1 MIKVAIYV
9 YVTDEVDISNQLVN
23 AFQIRVGAAGGVIE
37 ASECLLTSLETI
49 GYSGTIPVAK
59 RLELFNDEKISVNST
74 IQNISDISKI
84 YTDFSQGFTIPCST
98 INNEI
103 FQHFYQNDVDATIS
117 YQFRFDAYIEIDTK
131 LFRRGKIQFE
141 KANIKNGYPDSY
153 SITFYGTGVSLK
165 DTFLE
170 DKLSQLNYST
180 LDHNYTNTE
189 VYNRVTI
196 DSSVTDYNVRYPLI
210 TSKRVWQFNSSFPL
224 PTANLPNWYQYP
236 SNNSNNIGH
245 ASGEIVFTE
254 LFPAVRVASIF
265 DLIESKYGIT
275 FNGLFLLSD
284 FFRKAFLFFKN
295 KSVFGNFPVVDL
307 DLLSVSGTLSSAFDI
322 TTNTITPLQV
332 ETTSTVS
339 QGIQITVT
347 SLSPSPSN
355 YAIDMYKNDVFVV
368 SIGGTTASSVQN
380 FPFDIDNDGIYTF
393 KIRGYTIPL
402 VPFTINISI
411 LYKRQYYDT
420 TTSLIV
426 TETATATS
434 TATTINKTNLQGAAP
449 DMKIVDFISGICK
462 QFNLTIYSNTENV
475 YTFDPIDY
483 WYQGGAVIDITEY
496 TDVTSIEV
504 ERMKLYKSIEF
515 KYQDSECML
524 NKYFLESPLNADAHG
539 YGNTKIGFNYDGGEF
554 KIESPF
560 ENLLHNNFGN
570 KLQVGYCLN
579 KELAPYIPKPVLLYM
594 NNKATLTSGHIH
606 WNGQANIT
614 GYVPFGQDAQTL
626 SQTGLI
632 NFSLNFG
639 SEISTFYLV
648 NNQYTIYD
656 LYYKN
661 YLVNLYNPK
670 NRLVKVKTI
679 LPVSLLTNLKL
690 NDRLIIRD
698 KRYFINEMKTELTT
712 REVDFTLIS
721 DFNPVKPTVFSQVPD
736 GETTELKFAIIFSND
751 VFQVTA
757 TANTADVILSE
768 TVFTNEDFLTV
779 TTPNFN
785 IGGLIEITLLSEFK
799 NGNTETNLII
809 IEQI

>member
-98 INNEI
+98 VNNEI

-180 LDHNYTNTE
+180 LDHNYTSAE
-189 VYNRVTI
+189 VLTRVTSDAI
-196 DSSVTDYNVRYPLI
+196 DYNVRYPLI
-210 TSKRVWQFNSSFPL
+210 TSNRVWQYGASVPI
-224 PTANLPNWYQYP
+224 PQANTPNWYTYP
-236 SNNSNNIGH
+236 TSNVNNINH
-245 ASGEIVFTE
+245 NSGAIVYNE

-265 DLIESKYGIT
+265 DLIEAEYGIT
-275 FNGLFLLSD
+275 FNGLFLSSD
-284 FFRKAFLFFKN
+284 YFRKAFLLYKN
-295 KSVFGNFPVVDL
+295 KESYHYTNNPVNL
-307 DLLSVSGTLSSAFDI
+307 DFTSSSGVLASAFNTTTNSFTRVELN
-322 TTNTITPLQV
+322 TTNTVIHTL
-332 ETTSTVS
+332 SF
-339 QGIQITVT
+339 TVT
-347 SLSPSPSN
+347 SLSVSPAD
-355 YAIDMYKNDVFVV
+355 YFIDIFINGTFSHAV
-368 SIGGTTASSVQN
+368 SGTVASLSFQVPIQPN
-380 FPFDIDNDGIYTF
+380 QVLTF
-393 KIRGYTIPL
+393 KIRSFLAITIGIT
-402 VPFTINISI
+402 FT
-411 LYKRQYYDT
+411 YFR
-420 TTSLIV
+420 
-426 TETATATS
+426 TEFQLSTIITQSGTGVS
-434 TATTINKTNLQGAAP
+434 TATTTSFTDLAGLAP
-449 DMKIVDFISGICK
+449 DFKIVDLITGICK
-462 QFNLTIYSNTENV
+462 EFNLTVYSNEKDV
-475 YTFDPIDY
+475 YTFETINN
-483 WYQGGAVIDITEY
+483 WYQGGAVVDITEY

-524 NKYFLESPLNADAHG
+524 NKYFLESPYNANGHN
-539 YGNTKIGFNYDGGEF
+539 YGDLKQGFDFDGGEF

-560 ENLLHNNFGN
+560 ENILQNNFGN
-570 KLQVGYCLN
+570 GLQVGYILN
-579 KELAPYIPKPVLLYM
+579 KELAPYIPKPILLYQ
-594 NNKATLTSGHIH
+594 NTKKTLTGGVHYHWSGSGAQTAYI
-606 WNGQANIT
+606 
-614 GYVPFGQDAQTL
+614 PFGQEAEVLT
-626 SQTGLI
+626 SQGLLPV
-632 NFSLNFG
+632 SLNFG
-639 SEISTFYLV
+639 AEISSYYNAV
-648 NNQYTIYD
+648 NTNTLYN
-656 LYYKN
+656 LYYAS
-661 YLVNLYNPK
+661 YISNLYNPK

-721 DFNPVKPTVFSQVPD
+721 DFNPIKPTTFSQVPD
-736 GETTELKFAIIFSND
+736 DETTELKFAIIFSND
-751 VFQVTA
+751 VFKVTV
-757 TANTADVILSE
+757 TPNVGDVTLSQN
-768 TVFTNEDFLTV
+768 VFTSEGFLTV
-779 TTPNFN
+779 TTPNYN
-785 IGGLIEITLLSEFK
+785 IGQLVEITLLSEFN
-799 NGNTETNLII
+799 NGNTETDYII

>member
-1 MIKVAIYV
+1 MKVAIYV

-23 AFQIRVGAAGGVIE
+23 AFQIRVGAAGGVVE
-37 ASECLLTSLETI
+37 ASECLLTQLESI

-98 INNEI
+98 VNNEI

-141 KANIKNGYPDSY
+141 KANLKNGYPDSY

-165 DTFLE
+165 DKFLE

-180 LDHNYTNTE
+180 LDHNYTNAE

-210 TSKRVWQFNSSFPL
+210 SSNRVWQFGSSFPL
-224 PTANLPNWYQYP
+224 PTANLPNWYTYP
-236 SNNSNNIGH
+236 TSNINNINH
-245 ASGEIVFTE
+245 ASGAIVFTE

-265 DLIESKYGIT
+265 DLIETQYGIT

-295 KSVFGNFPVVDL
+295 KGQVNFIGNASDL
-307 DLLSVSGTLSSAFDI
+307 DFLTTSNPNVFFLTTNKFGLFYVIPSNIFVNGTLQFNCSSITPNPTTYYIDVYNNNVYVNTLSGTTTGGVNQFNINIFQSDVLSFKVRSGASAIINF
-322 TTNTITPLQV
+322 NFLL
-332 ETTSTVS
+332 
-339 QGIQITVT
+339 TVT
-347 SLSPSPSN
+347 TA
-355 YAIDMYKNDVFVV
+355 YAGSYN
-368 SIGGTTASSVQN
+368 
-380 FPFDIDNDGIYTF
+380 
-393 KIRGYTIPL
+393 
-402 VPFTINISI
+402 
-411 LYKRQYYDT
+411 
-420 TTSLIV
+420 TS
-426 TETATATS
+426 TATATATVS
-434 TATTINKTNLQGAAP
+434 TNTNTNLSALAP
-449 DMKIVDFISGICK
+449 DMKISDFVSGICK
-462 QFNLTIYSNTENV
+462 EFNLTVYSNTENV

-721 DFNPVKPTVFSQVPD
+721 DFNPVQPTMFSQVPD
-736 GETTELKFAIIFSND
+736 EETTELKFAIIFFND

-785 IGGLIEITLLSEFK
+785 IGKLIEITLLSEFN
-799 NGNTETNLII
+799 NGNTETNYII

>member
-37 ASECLLTSLETI
+37 ASECLLTQLETI
-49 GYSGTIPVAK
+49 GYSGTLPVAK

-98 INNEI
+98 VNNEI

-165 DTFLE
+165 DKFLE

-180 LDHNYTNTE
+180 LDHNYTSAE
-189 VYNRVTI
+189 VLTRVTSDAI
-196 DSSVTDYNVRYPLI
+196 DYNVRYPLI
-210 TSKRVWQFNSSFPL
+210 TSNRVWQYGASVPI
-224 PTANLPNWYQYP
+224 PQANTPNWYLYP
-236 SNNSNNIGH
+236 TSNINNINH
-245 ASGEIVFTE
+245 ASGAIVYNE

-265 DLIESKYGIT
+265 DLIEAEYGIT
-275 FNGLFLLSD
+275 FNGLFLSSD
-284 FFRKAFLFFKN
+284 YFRKAFLLYKN
-295 KSVFGNFPVVDL
+295 KESYHYTNNPVNL
-307 DLLSVSGTLSSAFDI
+307 DITSSSGVLASAFNTTTNSFTRI
-322 TTNTITPLQV
+322 ELNTTNTVIHTL
-332 ETTSTVS
+332 SFN
-339 QGIQITVT
+339 VT
-347 SLSPSPSN
+347 SLSVSPAD
-355 YAIDMYKNDVFVV
+355 YFIDIFINGTFSHAVSGTVASLSFQVPIQPNQVV
-368 SIGGTTASSVQN
+368 
-380 FPFDIDNDGIYTF
+380 TF
-393 KIRGYTIPL
+393 KIRSFLAITIGIT
-402 VPFTINISI
+402 FT
-411 LYKRQYYDT
+411 YFR
-420 TTSLIV
+420 
-426 TETATATS
+426 TEFQLSTIITQSGTGVS
-434 TATTINKTNLQGAAP
+434 TATTTSFTDLAGLAP
-449 DMKIVDFISGICK
+449 DLKIVDLITGICK
-462 QFNLTIYSNTENV
+462 EFNLTVYSNEKDV
-475 YTFDPIDY
+475 YTFETINN

-524 NKYFLESPLNADAHG
+524 NKYFLESPYNANGHN
-539 YGNTKIGFNYDGGEF
+539 YGDLKQGFDFDGGEF

-560 ENLLHNNFGN
+560 ENILQNNFGN
-570 KLQVGYCLN
+570 GLQVGYILN
-579 KELAPYIPKPVLLYM
+579 KELAPYIPKPILLYQ
-594 NNKATLTSGHIH
+594 NTKKTLTGGVHYHWSGSGAQTAYI
-606 WNGQANIT
+606 
-614 GYVPFGQDAQTL
+614 PFGQEAEVLTPQ
-626 SQTGLI
+626 GLLPV
-632 NFSLNFG
+632 SLNFG
-639 SEISTFYLV
+639 AEISSYYNAV
-648 NNQYTIYD
+648 NTNTLYN
-656 LYYKN
+656 LYYAS
-661 YLVNLYNPK
+661 YISNLYNPK

-721 DFNPVKPTVFSQVPD
+721 DFNPIKPTTFSQVPD
-736 GETTELKFAIIFSND
+736 DETTELKFAIIFSND
-751 VFQVTA
+751 VFKVTV
-757 TANTADVILSE
+757 TPNVGDVTLSQN
-768 TVFTNEDFLTV
+768 VFTSEGFLTV
-779 TTPNFN
+779 TTPNYN
-785 IGGLIEITLLSEFK
+785 IGQLVEITLLSEFN
-799 NGNTETNLII
+799 NGNTETDYII